1 MAGSVFVAVE
11 GTMKITKRFTC
22 DGHQNCTIVKLQSYN
37 KNGKHQNLD
46 ESSTWQRVIVNGET
60 EPRFALLRATALT
73 PQAASYISTRTSL
86 LALKSANN
94 GLWRFDDPDC
104 AIS

>member
-22 DGHQNCTIVKLQSYN
+22 DGHQNCTIVKLQSYS

-46 ESSTWQRVIVNGET
+46 ESSTWQRVIVNGK
-60 EPRFALLRATALT
+60 PNLDLLFLGQRH
-73 PQAASYISTRTSL
+73 
-86 LALKSANN
+86 
-94 GLWRFDDPDC
+94 
-104 AIS
+104 